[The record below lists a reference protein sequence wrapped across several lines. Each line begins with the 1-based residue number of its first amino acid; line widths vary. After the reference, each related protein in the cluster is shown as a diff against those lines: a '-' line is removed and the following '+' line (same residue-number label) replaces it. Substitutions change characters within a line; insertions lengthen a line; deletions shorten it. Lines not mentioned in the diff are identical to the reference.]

1 MGDLFKALTGGLA
14 RFVFAWIVP
23 SVITLGL
30 FSLFVLP
37 RVKNLYPFEEVLGLS
52 KDSPATAAL
61 LFSFFVLVLSM
72 LFAYSSLPIYRL
84 LEGYS
89 LPKRLQARLIRRHL
103 RAWQRLK
110 WQEQRALDLDEVPAG
125 LLKERLN
132 AYPVTSDRIR
142 GTRLGNAL
150 TAMESFG
157 VTRYGLDSQSVWY
170 ELQAVSPETVRK
182 QTEEGRSP
190 VDFFVSS
197 IAHFSLFAAVTS
209 ALGIIQ
215 GDLSLLVFGFVALL
229 LVPLNYNLA
238 VRNVKDW
245 AGSVRALV
253 NLGRRPL
260 ADAVGLSMPAKLSD
274 EKDMWAGFYWAIE
287 ELDSQ
292 AVPIYDSFRLPPPPR
307 PPGPAP
313 ARPSSRSVSRAPTH
327 LR

>member
-14 RFVFAWIVP
+14 QFVFAWIVP

-30 FSLFVLP
+30 FSIFVLP
-37 RVKNLYPFEEVLGLS
+37 RVEDLYPFVAVLAVTKG
-52 KDSPATAAL
+52 SPGMAAL
-61 LFSFFVLVLSM
+61 IFSFFVLLLSM

-89 LPKRLQARLIRRHL
+89 LPKRVQSRLIRRHL
-103 RAWQRLK
+103 RAWRRLK
-110 WQEQRALDLDEVPAG
+110 WQEQRALDSGQVPAG

-132 AYPVTSDRIR
+132 AYPVTENRVR

-157 VTRYGLDSQSVWY
+157 VTRYGLDSQSFWY
-170 ELQAVSPETVRK
+170 ELQAVSPETVRR

-197 IAHFSLFAAVTS
+197 IAHFSLFAVVCAILAVV
-209 ALGIIQ
+209 Q
-215 GDLSLLVFGFVALL
+215 QDLSLLVFAAMASL

-245 AGSVRALV
+245 AGAVRALV

-260 ADAVGLSMPAKLSD
+260 ADAVGLRMPATLDD
-274 EKDMWAGFYWAIE
+274 ERQMWASFVWAIE
-287 ELDSQ
+287 ELDAQSLP
-292 AVPIYDSFRLPPPPR
+292 AYDAFRLPPPP
-307 PPGPAP
+307 PE
-313 ARPSSRSVSRAPTH
+313 
-327 LR
+327 

>member
-1 MGDLFKALTGGLA
+1 MGDLFKALTGGLSK
-14 RFVFAWIVP
+14 FIFAWIVP

-37 RVKNLYPFEEVLGLS
+37 RVNDLYPFEEVIATS
-52 KDSPATAAL
+52 KGSPATATL
-61 LFSFFVLVLSM
+61 IFSFFVLVLSM

-103 RAWQRLK
+103 RAWHRLK

-132 AYPVTSDRIR
+132 AYPVTPDRMR
-142 GTRLGNAL
+142 ATRLGNAL

-157 VTRYGLDSQSVWY
+157 VTRYGIDSQSLWY
-170 ELQAVSPETVRK
+170 ELQAVSPETVRR

-197 IAHFSLFAAVTS
+197 MAHFFLFAVTCT
-209 ALGIIQ
+209 ALSLIKQ
-215 GDLSLLVFGFVALL
+215 DLSLLVLGAIALL
-229 LVPLNYNLA
+229 LLPLNYNLA

-245 AGSVRALV
+245 AGAVRALV

-260 ADAVGLSMPAKLSD
+260 ADAVGLTMPARLTD
-274 EKDMWAGFYWAIE
+274 EQEMWASFLWAIE
-287 ELDSQ
+287 ELDTES
-292 AVPIYDSFRLPPPPR
+292 VPVYDSYRLPPPP
-307 PPGPAP
+307 PS
-313 ARPSSRSVSRAPTH
+313 ARATGRLSSRNVSRRPTH

>member
-23 SVITLGL
+23 SVVTLGL
-30 FSLFVLP
+30 FSIFVLP
-37 RVKNLYPFEEVLGLS
+37 RVGDLYPFDRLIDLS
-52 KDSPATAAL
+52 EDSSAAAAL
-61 LFSFFVLVLSM
+61 LFAFFVLVLSM

-89 LPKRLQARLIRRHL
+89 LPKRLQTRLIRRHV
-103 RAWQRLK
+103 RAWHRLK
-110 WQEQRALDLDEVPAG
+110 WQEQRALDADDVPDG

-132 AYPVTSDRIR
+132 AYPVTANRIR

-157 VTRYGLDSQSVWY
+157 VTRYGMDSQSLWY
-170 ELQAVSPETVRK
+170 ELQAVSPDTVRR

-197 IAHFSLFAAVTS
+197 IAHFSLFALACTGLAIV
-209 ALGIIQ
+209 Q
-215 GDLSLLVFGFVALL
+215 QDLTLLVFASFAALL
-229 LVPLNYNLA
+229 LPLNYNLA

-245 AGSVRALV
+245 AGAVRALV

-260 ADAVGLSMPAKLSD
+260 AEAVGLRMPTKLED
-274 EKDMWAGFYWAIE
+274 EREMWAGFHWAIE
-287 ELDSQ
+287 ELDARSIP
-292 AVPIYDSFRLPPPPR
+292 VYDSFRLPPPP
-307 PPGPAP
+307 PTTEAK
-313 ARPSSRSVSRAPTH
+313 STNRSA
-327 LR
+327 